1 MNALLLSMSVEQE
14 IRERIAEK
22 WKSQMFTYLGNTVLV
37 MELNSEE
44 EAVAFTDDCDRFCRW
59 AYRVMGAVV
68 TAGIGRACDSLF
80 TINQSYAGAR
90 EAVSYRVLYGTQRA
104 INIGEIAPTEQEISV
119 QSEDTKMH
127 ALFKTINLGSRE
139 EIEKAAQS
147 EIEKLH
153 RNAKTVS
160 QYKLATMEM
169 VGAFYRF
176 CANNFMTL
184 KIIVQR

>member
-1 MNALLLSMSVEQE
+1 
-14 IRERIAEK
+14 
-22 WKSQMFTYLGNTVLV
+22 

-147 EIEKLH
+147 EIEKLLDTLTGAAPVLLSYANS
-153 RNAKTVS
+153 RIEELDAKRQTIS
-160 QYKLATMEM
+160 NEIAKL
-169 VGAFYRF
+169 
-176 CANNFMTL
+176 L
-184 KIIVQR
+184 SLIHI

>member
-1 MNALLLSMSVEQE
+1 M
-14 IRERIAEK
+14 
-22 WKSQMFTYLGNTVLV
+22 LV

-104 INIGEIAPTEQEISV
+104 INIGEIAPTEQEISGSV
-119 QSEDTKMH
+119 RGYQDACFIQDDQPWKQGRDREGSSE
-127 ALFKTINLGSRE
+127 
-139 EIEKAAQS
+139 
-147 EIEKLH
+147 
-153 RNAKTVS
+153 
-160 QYKLATMEM
+160 
-169 VGAFYRF
+169 
-176 CANNFMTL
+176 
-184 KIIVQR
+184 

>member
-1 MNALLLSMSVEQE
+1 MCREGMNALLLSMSVEQE

-139 EIEKAAQS
+139 EIEKCSS
-147 EIEKLH
+147 E
-153 RNAKTVS
+153 
-160 QYKLATMEM
+160 
-169 VGAFYRF
+169 
-176 CANNFMTL
+176 
-184 KIIVQR
+184 

>member
-1 MNALLLSMSVEQE
+1 MLLLSMSVEQE

-44 EAVAFTDDCDRFCRW
+44 DVVAFTDDCDRFCRW

-90 EAVSYRVLYGTQRA
+90 EAVSYRAVSYTHLTL
-104 INIGEIAPTEQEISV
+104 PT
-119 QSEDTKMH
+119 K
-127 ALFKTINLGSRE
+127 R
-139 EIEKAAQS
+139 
-147 EIEKLH
+147 
-153 RNAKTVS
+153 
-160 QYKLATMEM
+160 
-169 VGAFYRF
+169 
-176 CANNFMTL
+176 
-184 KIIVQR
+184 IV